1 MTQAQR
7 TPKSLGAWIAV
18 LALAVLPSCVLGRR
32 TTNQALQA
40 DRMAQLEP
48 GVSTASDVV
57 QALGAPMDVVQLGR
71 RSAYRYDYSVDKAS
85 SLFLVIVT
93 FANLDTQADRAW
105 FFFDENDVLTH
116 AGSTFES
123 EDAEFTMPWSDRD

>member
-1 MTQAQR
+1 MTRAQR
-7 TPKSLGAWIAV
+7 TPRILGTWIAV
-18 LALAVLPSCVLGRR
+18 LAMGLLPACVLGRR
-32 TTNQALQA
+32 TTNRALSA
-40 DRMAQLEP
+40 ERMAELEP
-48 GVSTASDVV
+48 GVSTAGDVV
-57 QALGAPMDVVQLGR
+57 QALGAPMDVVQLGQ

-123 EDAEFTMPWSDRD
+123 QDAEFTMPWTDRD